1 MGPWGGAV
9 WRGSSGSG
17 VCLRAAAGLDAPV
30 HLGKPL
36 SFPFCSCLCH
46 PCLAKRLR
54 HPTALGSHLALAEPA
69 QCCSTLRLQQP
80 GIGCLG
86 HPRVPRGWALIISSF
101 SPPSSYVSPLRYRWK
116 RPPGQL
122 GEPSL
127 GRESRGCSEGW
138 KHAGHC
144 WGAHCPGEVLQNG
157 QGYGKGGGKQ
167 QLDCR
172 AGDHMPALLHPAGAR
187 KNPPTKNCSSASGH
201 GISGK
206 KKIMHSSF
214 SCDVFSLFFGYRP

>member
-1 MGPWGGAV
+1 MLPSTWENHSASPSAPACVTRVWPRGFDTPQPWGHISP
-9 WRGSSGSG
+9 WLSQHS
-17 VCLRAAAGLDAPV
+17 AAP
-30 HLGKPL
+30 
-36 SFPFCSCLCH
+36 
-46 PCLAKRLR
+46 
-54 HPTALGSHLALAEPA
+54 
-69 QCCSTLRLQQP
+69 TLRLQQP

-86 HPRVPRGWALIISSF
+86 YPRVPRGWALIISSF